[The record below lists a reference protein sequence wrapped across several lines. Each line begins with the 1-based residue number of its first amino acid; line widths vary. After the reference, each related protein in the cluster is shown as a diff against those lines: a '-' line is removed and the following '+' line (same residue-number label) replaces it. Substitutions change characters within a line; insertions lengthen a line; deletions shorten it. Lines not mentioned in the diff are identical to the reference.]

1 MNKVAFVMSLWKRQK
16 LFSNIIDDLNK
27 QTYKNFY
34 LFCWNNNAD
43 PEAIELVEV
52 QKNNTNGYKNIRSY
66 DCQSDKTR

>member
-27 QTYKNFY
+27 QTYKNFD

-43 PEAIELVEV
+43 PEAIELVE
-52 QKNNTNGYKNIRSY
+52 KNKSPSLVFAKMFAKAQLQMGES
-66 DCQSDKTR
+66 